1 MDKDYLFKDKESNK
15 YILYKLF
22 NDYFITFKEPVNIST
37 IHIIGNADLENKLIL
52 ILKSAIKNNKKLQN
66 KDIEKFYPISNNIII

>member
-1 MDKDYLFKDKESNK
+1 MDKDYLFKDKKSNK

-22 NDYFITFKEPVNIST
+22 NDYFDSFKESVNIST
-37 IHIIGNADLENKLIL
+37 IHIIGNTDLENKLIL

-66 KDIEKFYPISNNIII
+66 KDIEKFYPISKNIII

>member
-22 NDYFITFKEPVNIST
+22 NDYFITFKESVNIST
-37 IHIIGNADLENKLIL
+37 IHIIGNLDLENKLIL
-52 ILKSAIKNNKKLQN
+52 ILRSAIKNNKKLQN
-66 KDIEKFYPISNNIII
+66 KDIEKFYPISKNIII